1 MSAARPPEGDRH
13 RSPKGGGRSA
23 SRTDHT
29 VRADTQLPPGV
40 AERRAT
46 MPGLLR
52 HRARSTPSR
61 VALREKTRGIW
72 RAVTWADYFERVRA
86 FALFLRSEGFGPGD
100 KLAIASD
107 GTPEWFF
114 ADLAAQSLGG
124 VTVGIYPTNPWP
136 ELQYIVRHCR
146 AKVVVCGDQ
155 EQTDKVLDA
164 MRQDGGLPDLRRVL
178 TVDWKGMRHYTDSAL
193 MPFASAL
200 EAGQAL
206 AADAGQLAAFDAALD
221 AVDADQDAL
230 IVYTSGT
237 TGMPKGAR
245 LSHAGIVSDA
255 AALGA
260 VQGFAGKPLTVVCYL
275 PLCHVAER
283 LMSPVMQLVYGSIV
297 NFAESIDAVTHNLH
311 EIGPSFFF
319 GVPRIWEKL
328 QYEILIKSRDARPIA
343 RRAFTRALAIATP
356 IAERTIA
363 NGGRPVSLRDSFVAW
378 LLRVT
383 VFSNLL
389 AGVGL
394 DRAWVAMTGGASISP
409 SVILFFRA
417 LGVPIYQIYGM
428 TETSGAS
435 HSQSASMSR
444 LGWCGPLLPGVVEQR
459 VAPDGELQLRGAIV
473 FKGYLYDE
481 AATRAAFDDGWL
493 GTGDVVELD
502 EATGQVQ
509 VVDRKKAILIT
520 SGGKNITPSL
530 IENALKESLYIS
542 EAVLLGDGR
551 HFVTALIQID
561 LDTVGKWAQERG
573 IAYTTYET
581 LARLDEVNALIAQD
595 VKRVND
601 RFSRVE
607 NIRKFAIL
615 KKQLDHDDG
624 ELTATM
630 KVRRRVIE
638 KKFAAEIEYLYGP
651 EKVAA

>member
-1 MSAARPPEGDRH
+1 MTQR
-13 RSPKGGGRSA
+13 
-23 SRTDHT
+23 DHT
-29 VRADTQLPPGV
+29 VLADSEIPPGV
-40 AERRAT
+40 AECRAT

-52 HRARSTPSR
+52 HRARTTPER
-61 VALREKTRGIW
+61 IALREKVRGIW
-72 RAVTWADYFERVRA
+72 KGTSWSEYFAQVRA
-86 FALFLRSEGFGPGD
+86 FALYLKSIGFGPGD
-100 KLAIASD
+100 KLVIASD

-146 AKVVVCGDQ
+146 ARVAVCGDQ
-155 EQTDKVLDA
+155 EQTDKVLEA
-164 MRQDGGLPDLRRVL
+164 MRRDGGLPDLERVI
-178 TVDWKGMRHYTDSAL
+178 TVDWKGMRHYREPKL
-193 MPFASAL
+193 LPFAEAL
-200 EAGQAL
+200 EKGYDIARNAGHSAAWETAL
-206 AADAGQLAAFDAALD
+206 TE
-221 AVDADQDAL
+221 VDADQDAL

-245 LSHAGIVSDA
+245 ISHAGILSDA
-255 AALGA
+255 AALGR
-260 VQGFAGKPLTVVCYL
+260 VQGFAGRPLTVVCYL

-297 NFAESIDAVTHNLH
+297 NFAESIDAVTHNLR

-328 QYEILIKSRDARPIA
+328 QQEILIRSRDAKPIA
-343 RRAFTRALAIATP
+343 RRAFERAMAVATP

-363 NGGRPVSLRDSFVAW
+363 NGGKPTSTRDAFIAW
-378 LLRVT
+378 FLQFT
-383 VFSNLL
+383 MFSNLL
-389 AGVGL
+389 ASVGL
-394 DRAWVAMTGGASISP
+394 DRTWVAMTGGASISP

-435 HSQSASMSR
+435 HSQSPAQSR
-444 LGWCGPLLPGVVEQR
+444 LGWCGPPVPGVVEQR
-459 VAPDGELQLRGAIV
+459 VAPDGELQLRGAII
-473 FKGYLYDE
+473 FKGYLHDE
-481 AATRAAFDDGWL
+481 DATRAAFQDGWL

-509 VVDRKKAILIT
+509 IVDRKKAILIT

-551 HFVTALIQID
+551 HFVSALVQID

-581 LARLDEVNALIAQD
+581 LARLDAVNALIAEE
-595 VKRVND
+595 VKRVNE

-607 NIRKFAIL
+607 NIRKFAVL

-638 KKFAAEIEYLYGP
+638 QKFAAEVADIYGP
-651 EKVAA
+651 VKEAA

>member
-1 MSAARPPEGDRH
+1 MTRDH
-13 RSPKGGGRSA
+13 RLL
-23 SRTDHT
+23 
-29 VRADTQLPPGV
+29 ADSTLPPGV
-40 AERRAT
+40 AEGRAT

-52 HRARSTPSR
+52 HRARHTPDR
-61 VALREKTRGIW
+61 VALREKVRGIW
-72 RAVTWADYFERVRA
+72 KGTTWADYFEQVRA
-86 FALFLRSEGFGPGD
+86 FALFLQDAGFGRGD
-100 KLAIASD
+100 KLVIASD
-107 GTPEWFF
+107 GTPEWFI

-136 ELQYIVRHCR
+136 ELQYIVRHCG
-146 AKVVVCGDQ
+146 AKVAVCGDQ
-155 EQTDKVLDA
+155 EQTDKVLEA
-164 MRQDGGLPDLRRVL
+164 MRQPGGLPALQRVL
-178 TVDWKGMRHYTDSAL
+178 TVDWKGMRHYDQPML
-193 MPFASAL
+193 MPFAKAL
-200 EAGQAL
+200 EQGRSL
-206 AADAGQLAAFDAALD
+206 AQQTGRSDAWESI
-221 AVDADQDAL
+221 VDGLSADQDAL

-245 LSHAGIVSDA
+245 ISHAGILFDA
-255 AALGA
+255 AVLGQ

-283 LMSPVMQLVYGSIV
+283 LMSPVMQLVYGSVV
-297 NFAESIDAVTHNLH
+297 NFAESIDAVAHNLH

-328 QYEILIKSRDARPIA
+328 QYEILIKSRDSRPIA
-343 RRAFTRALAIATP
+343 RRAFERAMAIATP

-363 NGGRPVSLRDSFVAW
+363 NGGRPASRRDAFVAW
-378 LLRVT
+378 LLRVA

-389 AGVGL
+389 ASIGL
-394 DRAWVAMTGGASISP
+394 DRTWVAMTGGASISP

-428 TETSGAS
+428 TETSGAT
-435 HSQSASMSR
+435 HAQSAAMSR
-444 LGWCGPLLPGVVEQR
+444 LGWCGPLLPGIVEQR
-459 VAPDGELQLRGAIV
+459 VAPDGELQVRGPVV
-473 FKGYLYDE
+473 FKGYLHDDE
-481 AATRAAFDDGWL
+481 ATRAAFDDGWL
-493 GTGDVVELD
+493 RTGDIVELD

-509 VVDRKKAILIT
+509 IVDRKKAILIT

-551 HFVTALIQID
+551 HFVSALIQID
-561 LDTVGKWAQERG
+561 LDTVGKWAQEHG

-581 LARLDEVNALIAQD
+581 LAQLDAVRELIGIE
-595 VKRVND
+595 VKRVNE

-607 NIRKFAIL
+607 SIRKFVLIR
-615 KKQLDHDDG
+615 KQLDHDDG

-638 KKFAAEIEYLYGP
+638 QKFAAEVAYIYGP
-651 EKVAA
+651 VEEAA

>member
-1 MSAARPPEGDRH
+1 MTQR
-13 RSPKGGGRSA
+13 
-23 SRTDHT
+23 DHT
-29 VRADTQLPPGV
+29 LHADAELPPGV
-40 AERRAT
+40 LEGRAT
-46 MPGLLR
+46 LPGLLR
-52 HRARSTPSR
+52 HRARSTPDR
-61 VALREKTRGIW
+61 IALREKVRGIW
-72 RAVTWADYFERVRA
+72 QGTSWSGYFEQVRA
-86 FALFLRSEGFGPGD
+86 FALYLQGIGFGAGD
-100 KLAIASD
+100 KLVIASD

-136 ELQYIVRHCR
+136 ELQYIVRHCKAR
-146 AKVVVCGDQ
+146 VAVCGDQ
-155 EQTDKVLDA
+155 EQTDKVLEA
-164 MRQDGGLPDLRRVL
+164 MRRDGGLPDLEHVL
-178 TVDWKGMRHYTDSAL
+178 TVDWKGMRHYQEPIL
-193 MPFASAL
+193 QPFA
-200 EAGQAL
+200 EAL
-206 AADAGQLAAFDAALD
+206 AQGHALAGDPVRSAAWDATLE

-245 LSHAGIVSDA
+245 ISHAGIVRNA
-255 AALGA
+255 AALGQ
-260 VQGFAGKPLTVVCYL
+260 VQGFGGKPLTVVCYL

-283 LMSPVMQLVYGSIV
+283 LMSTVMQLVYGSVV

-328 QYEILIKSRDARPIA
+328 QQEILIRSRDARPIA
-343 RRAFTRALAIATP
+343 RRAFERALATATP

-363 NGGRPVSLRDSFVAW
+363 NGGKPVSARDAFGAW

-394 DRAWVAMTGGASISP
+394 DRTRVAMTGGASISP

-428 TETSGAS
+428 TESSGAS
-435 HSQSASMSR
+435 HSQSPAQSR
-444 LGWCGPLLPGVVEQR
+444 LGWCGPPVPGVVEQR
-459 VAPDGELQLRGAIV
+459 VAADGELQLRGPIV
-473 FKGYLYDE
+473 FNGYLHDE
-481 AATRAAFDDGWL
+481 EATRAAFDEGWL
-493 GTGDVVELD
+493 RTGDIVELD
-502 EATGQVQ
+502 AATGQVQ
-509 VVDRKKAILIT
+509 IVDRKKAILIT

-530 IENALKESLYIS
+530 IENALKESPYIS

-551 HFVTALIQID
+551 HFVSALIQID

-581 LARLDEVNALIAQD
+581 LARLEAVNTLIAED
-595 VKRVND
+595 VKRVNE

-607 NIRKFAIL
+607 NIRKFAL
-615 KKQLDHDDG
+615 LRKQLDHDDG

-638 KKFAAEIEYLYGP
+638 QKFAAEVAHIYGL
-651 EKVAA
+651 EAA

>member
-1 MSAARPPEGDRH
+1 MNPMTPMTPTTPMPPR
-13 RSPKGGGRSA
+13 
-23 SRTDHT
+23 DHT
-29 VRADTQLPPGV
+29 VHADTELPPGV
-40 AERRAT
+40 AQGRAT
-46 MPGLLR
+46 KPGLLR
-52 HRARSTPSR
+52 HRARNTPQR
-61 VALREKTRGIW
+61 VALREKHRGIW
-72 RAVTWADYFERVRA
+72 RATTWAGYLARVRA
-86 FALFLRSEGFGPGD
+86 FALFLQGEGFGPGD

-136 ELQYIVRHCR
+136 ELQYIVRHSR

-155 EQTDKVLDA
+155 EQTDKVIEA
-164 MRQDGGLPDLRRVL
+164 MGRDGGLPDLRRVL
-178 TVDWKGMRHYTDSAL
+178 TVDWKGMRHYTQAVL
-193 MPFASAL
+193 MPFAT
-200 EAGQAL
+200 AL
-206 AADAGQLAAFDAALD
+206 AQGEALAQDPATAAAWEACVD

-245 LSHAGIVSDA
+245 ISHAGILSDA
-255 AALGA
+255 AALGR
-260 VQGFAGKPLTVVCYL
+260 VQGLGGKPLTVVCYL

-283 LMSPVMQLVYGSIV
+283 LMSPVMQLVFGSIV
-297 NFAESIDAVTHNLH
+297 NFAESIDAVTHNLR

-328 QYEILIKSRDARPIA
+328 QYEILIKSRDARPVA
-343 RRAFTRALAIATP
+343 RHALKRALAIATP

-363 NGGRPVSLRDSFVAW
+363 NGGRPASMRDRLVAW
-378 LLRVT
+378 LLRVA

-389 AGVGL
+389 ASVGL
-394 DRAWVAMTGGASISP
+394 DRARVAMTGGASISP

-435 HSQSASMSR
+435 HSQSAAMSR

-459 VAPDGELQLRGAIV
+459 VASDGELQLRGAIV
-473 FKGYLYDE
+473 FKGYLHDE
-481 AATRAAFDDGWL
+481 QATRAAFDAEGWL

-502 EATGQVQ
+502 AATGQVQ

-581 LARLDEVNALIAQD
+581 LARLEAVNELISHD
-595 VKRVND
+595 VKRVNE

-607 NIRKFAIL
+607 SIRKFAVL

-638 KKFAAEIEYLYGP
+638 QKFAAEIELLYGP
-651 EKVAA
+651 AREAA

>member
-1 MSAARPPEGDRH
+1 MTRDHRLTADAA
-13 RSPKGGGRSA
+13 
-23 SRTDHT
+23 
-29 VRADTQLPPGV
+29 LPPGV
-40 AERRAT
+40 AEGRAT

-52 HRARSTPSR
+52 HRARHTPDR
-61 VALREKTRGIW
+61 IALREKVRGIW
-72 RAVTWADYFERVRA
+72 KGTTWAAYFEQVRA
-86 FALFLRSEGFGPGD
+86 FALFLRDGGFGPGD
-100 KLAIASD
+100 KLVIASD
-107 GTPEWFF
+107 GTPEWFI

-136 ELQYIVRHCR
+136 ELQYIVRHCG
-146 AKVVVCGDQ
+146 AKVAVCGDQ
-155 EQTDKVLDA
+155 EQTDKVLEA
-164 MRQDGGLPDLRRVL
+164 MRRDGGLPALQRVL
-178 TVDWKGMRHYTDSAL
+178 TVDWKGMRHYQEPML
-193 MPFASAL
+193 MPFAKAVEHGRAL
-200 EAGQAL
+200 SGQPGMSEAWEAT
-206 AADAGQLAAFDAALD
+206 
-221 AVDADQDAL
+221 VDGLHADQDAL

-245 LSHAGIVSDA
+245 ISHAGILSDA
-255 AALGA
+255 AALGQ
-260 VQGFAGKPLTVVCYL
+260 VQGFPGKPLTVVCYL

-283 LMSPVMQLVYGSIV
+283 LMSPVMQLVYGSVV
-297 NFAESIDAVTHNLH
+297 NFAESIDAVAHNLH

-343 RRAFTRALAIATP
+343 RRAFERALAIATP

-363 NGGRPVSLRDSFVAW
+363 NGGRPASRRDAFVAW
-378 LLRVT
+378 VLRVA

-389 AGVGL
+389 ASIGL
-394 DRAWVAMTGGASISP
+394 DRTWVAMTGGASISP

-428 TETSGAS
+428 TETSGAT
-435 HSQSASMSR
+435 HAQSAAMSR
-444 LGWCGPLLPGVVEQR
+444 LGWCGPLLPGIVEQR
-459 VAPDGELQLRGAIV
+459 VASDGELQVRGAVV
-473 FKGYLYDE
+473 FKGYLHDE

-493 GTGDVVELD
+493 RTGDIVELD

-509 VVDRKKAILIT
+509 IVDRKKAILIT

-551 HFVTALIQID
+551 HFVSALIQID

-581 LARLDEVNALIAQD
+581 LSQLDAVRELIGIEVQ
-595 VKRVND
+595 RVNE

-607 NIRKFAIL
+607 SIRKFVLIR
-615 KKQLDHDDG
+615 KQLDHDDG

-638 KKFAAEIEYLYGP
+638 QKFAAEVAHIYGP
-651 EKVAA
+651 AQEAA